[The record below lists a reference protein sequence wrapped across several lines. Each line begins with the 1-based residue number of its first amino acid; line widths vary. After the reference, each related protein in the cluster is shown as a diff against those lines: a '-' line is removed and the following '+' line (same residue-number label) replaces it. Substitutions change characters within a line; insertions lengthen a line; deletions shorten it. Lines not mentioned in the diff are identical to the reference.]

1 MPCDPQCPV
10 RGLNY
15 QLINMKEDQIATLR
29 QILEVTD
36 ELGRQAPHRRDEVER
51 RRRQIQTKLVQ
62 AMRELASLTDE
73 IALGC
78 DSCQANYEN

>member
-29 QILEVTD
+29 QIQEVTD
-36 ELGRQAPHRRDEVER
+36 ELGRQAPHRRDEAAR
-51 RRRQIQTKLVQ
+51 GRRQIEYKLVE
-62 AMRELASLTDE
+62 AVAELVYLTDE
-73 IALGC
+73 ITCGC
-78 DSCQANYEN
+78 NPCQVN

>member
-36 ELGRQAPHRRDEVER
+36 ELGRQAPHRRDEVAR
-51 RRRQIQTKLVQ
+51 GRRQI
-62 AMRELASLTDE
+62 E
-73 IALGC
+73 
-78 DSCQANYEN
+78 Y

>member
-1 MPCDPQCPV
+1 MVQMTKN
-10 RGLNY
+10 L
-15 QLINMKEDQIATLR
+15 AFTLFLLYTLS
-29 QILEVTD
+29 ILEVTD
-36 ELGRQAPHRRDEVER
+36 ELGRQAPHRRDEVAR

-62 AMRELASLTDE
+62 AMAELVSLTDE